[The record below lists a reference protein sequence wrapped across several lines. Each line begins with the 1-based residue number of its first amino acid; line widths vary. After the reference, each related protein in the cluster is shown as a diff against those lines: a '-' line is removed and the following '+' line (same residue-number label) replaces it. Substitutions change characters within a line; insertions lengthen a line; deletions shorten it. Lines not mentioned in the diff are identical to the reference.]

1 MKIEKLTKAQENKLP
16 EYVDKWTKIGLSTT
30 DIDIVEI
37 KKCIKKIYNA
47 ANIDNVPETI
57 HIVDSP
63 LACVHLDKE
72 LSGQNRENCLSNL
85 CFGNNDASWLSF
97 YDYFKRELHI
107 KECDRMDG
115 LFELALHCG
124 WWSPR
129 EDYVIV
135 CRKPTE
141 IHLNSR
147 GFLHNDKGMSVKYLD
162 NFGVWSIDG
171 NIVNE
176 QIVMSPETL
185 TIDQIHK
192 ESNMDVRT
200 IMINRFGWPRYIK
213 ETKSNLLDSRRND
226 IEGTIEALYSTK
238 FGKRLLVTCPTGR
251 IFSLGVP
258 DTIHNCVAAQSWL
271 GNDRKLNVIART

>member
-1 MKIEKLTKAQENKLP
+1 MKIENLTKAQENKFP
-16 EYVDKWTKIGLSTT
+16 KYVDKWTKIGLSTT

-63 LACVHLDKE
+63 LACIHLDMQ
-72 LSGQNRENCLSNL
+72 LSGLNKDECLSNL

-115 LFELALHCG
+115 LFELSLCCG

-129 EDYVIV
+129 EHYVIV

-141 IHLNSR
+141 IHLNSL
-147 GFLHNDKGMSVKYLD
+147 GVLHNDKGMSVKYVD

-213 ETKSNLLDSRRND
+213 ETKSNLLDTRRND

-258 DTIHNCVAAQSWL
+258 DTVNNCVTAQSWL